1 MLLGQMVE
9 AAIPCLIS
17 TENLSACLPEGA
29 ASWVIQLLEVM
40 AMKLFVDADDL
51 LLPDSMT
58 KVIESEHPDLEGSW
72 RFVRTLI
79 LSNKFVLVEPCLPSF
94 QDERRGKVA
103 MRFVPKALRDYFL
116 ARCFTRYMKEKRII
130 GLPLAEDIIF
140 DSVWNLFFDLMI
152 EMAATHKVNISLD
165 LRKKKELTEAQL
177 TNFTQRMAS
186 LEVPVIHLEMP
197 PHQVE
202 LLPELRRLLQSS
214 KKSANHLGLRCN
226 ALGEEGAQVLAETL
240 PSCEVT
246 FLQLEN
252 CLLGEAGTAALA
264 EAFLRVKK
272 PAAKMNQAASNI
284 KLALPGA
291 QEPQDGESEKAID
304 GSRKGF
310 KVNVLDLSGNALGPE
325 GVRSLVPVLEMRER
339 DGGVLER
346 LGLDENSLGPSGAE
360 VLAQGLKKNS
370 VLKGLSLARNRL
382 RDEGLECLA
391 KAMPGGC
398 GKRLRRSR
406 IRPMVWPGWF

>member
-1 MLLGQMVE
+1 
-9 AAIPCLIS
+9 
-17 TENLSACLPEGA
+17 
-29 ASWVIQLLEVM
+29 
-40 AMKLFVDADDL
+40 
-51 LLPDSMT
+51 
-58 KVIESEHPDLEGSW
+58 
-72 RFVRTLI
+72 
-79 LSNKFVLVEPCLPSF
+79 
-94 QDERRGKVA
+94 
-103 MRFVPKALRDYFL
+103 
-116 ARCFTRYMKEKRII
+116 
-130 GLPLAEDIIF
+130 
-140 DSVWNLFFDLMI
+140 
-152 EMAATHKVNISLD
+152 
-165 LRKKKELTEAQL
+165 
-177 TNFTQRMAS
+177 MAS
-186 LEVPVIHLEMP
+186 LEVPVIQLEMP

-214 KKSANHLGLRCN
+214 KKSANHMGLRCN
-226 ALGEEGAQVLAETL
+226 ALGEEGARVLAETL

-291 QEPQDGESEKAID
+291 QEPPDGESTEKGID
-304 GSRKGF
+304 GSQSRKGF
-310 KVNVLDLSGNALGPE
+310 KVSVLDLSGNAVGPE
-325 GVRSLVPVLEMRER
+325 GVRALVPVLEMRER

-346 LGLDENSLGPSGAE
+346 LGLDENSLGDPLRHAAPLWGPCGAE

-382 RDEGLECLA
+382 RDEGLEALA

-398 GKRLRRSR
+398 GKRLRR
-406 IRPMVWPGWF
+406 WFRWGRWSNNEFTPLAGQVLADAFTGKACTHLERLDLANNSLQAWSVLNGPPK

>member
-1 MLLGQMVE
+1 MMV
-9 AAIPCLIS
+9 
-17 TENLSACLPEGA
+17 
-29 ASWVIQLLEVM
+29 
-40 AMKLFVDADDL
+40 D
-51 LLPDSMT
+51 
-58 KVIESEHPDLEGSW
+58 
-72 RFVRTLI
+72 
-79 LSNKFVLVEPCLPSF
+79 
-94 QDERRGKVA
+94 
-103 MRFVPKALRDYFL
+103 
-116 ARCFTRYMKEKRII
+116 
-130 GLPLAEDIIF
+130 
-140 DSVWNLFFDLMI
+140 
-152 EMAATHKVNISLD
+152 
-165 LRKKKELTEAQL
+165 
-177 TNFTQRMAS
+177 
-186 LEVPVIHLEMP
+186 
-197 PHQVE
+197 VE

-246 FLQLEN
+246 FLQLESYWAAGLWRSD

-284 KLALPGA
+284 KLALLGA

-346 LGLDENSLGPSGAE
+346 LGLDENSLGQPLRHAALLLGPSGAE

-398 GKRLRRSR
+398 GKRLRR
-406 IRPMVWPGWF
+406 F